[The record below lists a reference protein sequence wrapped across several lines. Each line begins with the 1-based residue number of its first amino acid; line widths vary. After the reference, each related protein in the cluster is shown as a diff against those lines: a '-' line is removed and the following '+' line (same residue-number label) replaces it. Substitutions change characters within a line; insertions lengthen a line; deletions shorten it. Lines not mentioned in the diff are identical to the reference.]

1 MSKKFETCVLAIALC
16 LLIPTE
22 NTWAQDDF
30 SLGGFIGDQVA
41 EIFQHLEASR
51 RNCDASGVQIQ
62 AARNNYHAAL
72 QSGQGI
78 EAARAELYLLLD
90 TKDFLYIGTY
100 VVSGIDSP
108 QTKLILSNCVVDGGI
123 RRRLSASFMHLVREV
138 RSEMGA
144 KRPNDIV
151 MLIDPLKLVRAMEAQ
166 KERANAYVHARN
178 LLEIYESEVPMEQ
191 LFSAEAYLKI
201 LLEMEYS
208 MPSLSILKPDM
219 DKLPQEHFDLAVELF
234 GKKLVMEAAETV
246 LKLPK
251 DEAGFLVDFFTA
263 DQVRGTYKPFD
274 AFNAILKTEPKG
286 FVVFAKQKRWSE
298 SWASQVSAGSDY
310 YDDLVSRH
318 GKDRVHEVVKLLRAT
333 PRLFAGNIIVPDGVG
348 YKVVK
353 DVELLEELL
362 NNPDARI
369 VDDKDFV
376 FLAATDTEAII
387 KSKGKVQVIYGR
399 VNDVQWADGGR
410 QNTQGRD
417 GASYVFF
424 VGASKFGVWFTDRD
438 FERSRRFFGSDGQG
452 LIGHLF
458 RGEGYIWPSEIRAE
472 NTIQPDWNMRV
483 KDGNFYAVR
492 EEDWPDYL
500 PIPDMEPARSLDEL
514 RAAVTPFVIEPI
526 LKGTKEQRLKEALAS
541 GRGGGLP
548 LMPLNC
554 QEGYRAVAPKMN
566 ELSSDQNV
574 SGYLV
579 RMQRYAWKVGDYEAL
594 NEMCTSEVN
603 PAVRGDFL
611 TAAVG
616 GFDED
621 YSSRLNGA
629 VDVRY
634 QSYCRPVYRQCP
646 DPYLEHAKTEYEEI
660 MTVLRSGDLQRGLKR
675 TVVVSQLPADWK
687 RYALTIGQYEV
698 MSEACS
704 GALDPA
710 IRDDFVAAL
719 EIDSADQAAELDTM
733 IDESYEKYS
742 VALKESIERQPANEE
757 RLKCRVKRVQNKY
770 QRIMT
775 RLTAEETTTATTR

>member
-1 MSKKFETCVLAIALC
+1 MNKKFETFVLAIALC

-22 NTWAQDDF
+22 NAWAQDDY
-30 SLGGFIGDQVA
+30 SLGGFVGDQVA
-41 EIFQHLEASR
+41 EIYQHLEESRKNCNAS
-51 RNCDASGVQIQ
+51 SGQVQ
-62 AARNNYHAAL
+62 AARDNYHAAL
-72 QSGQGI
+72 RSGQGI
-78 EAARAELYLLLD
+78 EGARAQLYLLLD

-108 QTKLILSNCVVDGGI
+108 QTRLILSNCMVDGGI
-123 RRRLSASFMHLVREV
+123 RPRLSASFMHLVREV
-138 RSEMGA
+138 RSDMGA
-144 KRPNDIV
+144 KRPNDVV
-151 MLIDPLKLVRAMEAQ
+151 MLFNPQKLVDVIEAQ

-178 LLEIYESEVPMEQ
+178 LLEIYESGVPMEQ

-246 LKLPK
+246 QKLPK

-286 FVVFAKQKRWSE
+286 FVVFTRQKRWSE
-298 SWASQVSAGSDY
+298 SWESQVSAGSDY
-310 YDDLVSRH
+310 YDDLVNRH

-333 PRLFAGNIIVPDGVG
+333 PRLFAGNVLELDGVG
-348 YKVVK
+348 YKAVK
-353 DVELLEELL
+353 DVELLEDLL
-362 NNPDARI
+362 INPDAQI
-369 VDDKDFV
+369 ADDKDFV

-387 KSKGKVQVIYGR
+387 KSKGKVQIIYGR
-399 VNDVQWADGGR
+399 VSDVQRADGGG
-410 QNTQGRD
+410 QSTQRRG
-417 GASYVFF
+417 GTSYVFF
-424 VGASKFGVWFTDRD
+424 AGASKFGVWFTDRD

-458 RGEGYIWPSEIRAE
+458 RGEGYIWPSEIRSE

-483 KDGNFYAVR
+483 KDGNFYVLT

-500 PIPDMEPARSLDEL
+500 PIPGMEPARSLDEL

-526 LKGTKEQRLKEALAS
+526 IKGTLEQQLQEAYAM
-541 GRGGGLP
+541 GRGAGPP

-554 QEGYRAVAPKMN
+554 QEDYRGVAARMH
-566 ELSSDQNV
+566 ELSPDQNV

-579 RMQRYAWKVGDYEAL
+579 RMQNYAWKVGDYQAL
-594 NEMCTSEVN
+594 NEICTSKLN

-629 VDVRY
+629 VDARY
-634 QSYCRPVYRQCP
+634 QPYCRPFYWQCP
-646 DPYLEHAKTEYEEI
+646 ESILEHAQAEYEKI
-660 MTVLRSGDLQRGLKR
+660 MTILRSGDLQRGLQR
-675 TVVVSQLPADWK
+675 AVVVSTLPADWK

-704 GALDPA
+704 GALDAA
-710 IRDDFVAAL
+710 IRDDFFAAMQ
-719 EIDSADQAAELDTM
+719 IDSADQAAEFDTM

-742 VALKESIERQPANEE
+742 SALQESIERQPANEE
-757 RLKCRVKRVQNKY
+757 RLKCRVKRVKNKY
-770 QRIMT
+770 ERIINT
-775 RLTAEETTTATTR
+775 LAAEETTTATTR

>member
-1 MSKKFETCVLAIALC
+1 MSKKFGTCVLAIALF

-41 EIFQHLEASR
+41 EIYQHLEESR
-51 RNCDASGVQIQ
+51 QNCDASGGQIQ
-62 AARNNYHAAL
+62 AARDNYHAAL
-72 QSGQGI
+72 RSGQGI

-123 RRRLSASFMHLVREV
+123 RPRLSASFMHLVREV
-138 RSEMGA
+138 RTDMGA
-144 KRPNDIV
+144 RGPNDV
-151 MLIDPLKLVRAMEAQ
+151 VLLLDPLKLVAAIEAQ
-166 KERANAYVHARN
+166 RARANAYVHARN
-178 LLEIYESEVPMEQ
+178 LLEIYESGVPMEQ

-234 GKKLVMEAAETV
+234 GKKLVLEAAETV

-263 DQVRGTYKPFD
+263 DQVRGTYKPFE
-274 AFNAILKTEPKG
+274 AFNAILKTGPKG
-286 FVVFAKQKRWSE
+286 FVVFAKPKRWVE
-298 SWASQVSAGSDY
+298 NWASQVSRGSDY

-318 GKDRVHEVVKLLRAT
+318 GKNRVHEVVKLLRAT

-348 YKVVK
+348 YKEVK
-353 DVELLEELL
+353 DFELLEELL
-362 NNPDARI
+362 SNPDARI
-369 VDDKDFV
+369 ADDKDFV
-376 FLAATDTEAII
+376 FVAATDTETII
-387 KSKGKVQVIYGR
+387 KSKGKVQIIYGR
-399 VNDVQWADGGR
+399 VNDVQWGDGGR
-410 QNTQGRD
+410 QNTQGRG
-417 GASYVFF
+417 GAAYVFF
-424 VGASKFGVWFTDRD
+424 AGASKFGVWFTDRD
-438 FERSRRFFGSDGQG
+438 FERSYRFFGSDGQG

-458 RGEGYIWPSEIRAE
+458 RGEGYVWPSEIRTE

-483 KDGNFYAVR
+483 KDGNFYVVK

-526 LKGTKEQRLKEALAS
+526 LKGTLEQQIKEAVAS
-541 GRGGGLP
+541 GRVELP

-554 QEGYRAVAPKMN
+554 QEGYRGVAPKMN

-574 SGYLV
+574 SGYLM
-579 RMQRYAWKVGDYEAL
+579 RMQRYAYKVGNYEAL
-594 NEMCTSEVN
+594 NEMCTSEAS

-629 VDVRY
+629 VDGQY
-634 QSYCRPVYRQCP
+634 QSHCRAAHWQCP
-646 DPYLEHAKTEYEEI
+646 EPILEHAKAEYDEI
-660 MTVLRSGDLQRGLKR
+660 MTILRSGDLQRGLQR
-675 TVVVSQLPADWK
+675 AVVVSQLPGDWQ

-704 GALDPA
+704 GSLDAA
-710 IRDDFVAAL
+710 IRDDFFAAL
-719 EIDSADQAAELDTM
+719 DSATADQAAELDTM

-742 VALKESIERQPANEE
+742 VALQESIERQPANED

-775 RLTAEETTTATTR
+775 TLTAE

>member
-1 MSKKFETCVLAIALC
+1 MNKNFDTCVLAIALC
-16 LLIPTE
+16 LLMPTE
-22 NTWAQDDF
+22 ITWAQDDY
-30 SLGGFIGDQVA
+30 SLGGFVGDQVA
-41 EIFQHLEASR
+41 EIYQHLEESRKNCNAS
-51 RNCDASGVQIQ
+51 SGQVQ
-62 AARNNYHAAL
+62 AARDNYHAAL
-72 QSGQGI
+72 RSGQGI
-78 EAARAELYLLLD
+78 EGARAQLYLLLD

-108 QTKLILSNCVVDGGI
+108 QTKLILSNCMVDGGI
-123 RRRLSASFMHLVREV
+123 RPRLSASFMHLVREV
-138 RSEMGA
+138 RSDMGA
-144 KRPNDIV
+144 KRPNDVV
-151 MLIDPLKLVRAMEAQ
+151 MLFNPQKLVDVIEAQ

-178 LLEIYESEVPMEQ
+178 LLEIYESGVPMEQ

-246 LKLPK
+246 QKLPK

-286 FVVFAKQKRWSE
+286 FVVFTRQKRWSE
-298 SWASQVSAGSDY
+298 SWESQVSAGSDY
-310 YDDLVSRH
+310 YDDLVNRH

-333 PRLFAGNIIVPDGVG
+333 PRLFAGNVLEPDGVG
-348 YKVVK
+348 YKAVK
-353 DVELLEELL
+353 DVELLEDLL
-362 NNPDARI
+362 INPDAQI
-369 VDDKDFV
+369 ADDKDFV

-387 KSKGKVQVIYGR
+387 KSKGKVQIIYGR
-399 VNDVQWADGGR
+399 VSDVQRADGGG
-410 QNTQGRD
+410 QSTQRRG
-417 GASYVFF
+417 GTSYVFF
-424 VGASKFGVWFTDRD
+424 AGASKFGVWFTDRD

-458 RGEGYIWPSEIRAE
+458 RGEGYIWPSEIRTE

-483 KDGNFYAVR
+483 KDGNFYVLT

-526 LKGTKEQRLKEALAS
+526 IKGTLEQQLQEAQAM
-541 GRGGGLP
+541 GRGAGPP

-554 QEGYRAVAPKMN
+554 QEDYRGVAARMH
-566 ELSSDQNV
+566 ELSPDQNV

-579 RMQRYAWKVGDYEAL
+579 RMQNYAWKVGDYQAL
-594 NEMCTSEVN
+594 NEMCTSKVN

-629 VDVRY
+629 VDARY
-634 QSYCRPVYRQCP
+634 QPYCRPFYSQCP
-646 DPYLEHAKTEYEEI
+646 EPILEHAKAEYEKI
-660 MTVLRSGDLQRGLKR
+660 MTILRSGDLQRGLQR
-675 TVVVSQLPADWK
+675 AVVVSTLPADWK

-704 GALDPA
+704 GALDAA
-710 IRDDFVAAL
+710 IRDDFFAAMQ
-719 EIDSADQAAELDTM
+719 IDSADQAAELDTM

-742 VALKESIERQPANEE
+742 SALQESIERQPANEE
-757 RLKCRVKRVQNKY
+757 RLKCQVKRVKNKY
-770 QRIMT
+770 ERIINT
-775 RLTAEETTTATTR
+775 LAAEETTTATTR

>member
-1 MSKKFETCVLAIALC
+1 MSKKFETCLLAIALC
-16 LLIPTE
+16 LLVPTE

-30 SLGGFIGDQVA
+30 SLGGFVGDQVA
-41 EIFQHLEASR
+41 EIYQHLEESR
-51 RNCDASGVQIQ
+51 RNCDASGGQVQ

-72 QSGQGI
+72 SSGQGI
-78 EAARAELYLLLD
+78 EAARAKLYLLLD

-123 RRRLSASFMHLVREV
+123 RPRLSASFMHLVREV
-138 RSEMGA
+138 RSDMGA
-144 KRPNDIV
+144 RGQNDV
-151 MLIDPLKLVRAMEAQ
+151 VLLLDPLKLVDAMEAQ

-178 LLEIYESEVPMEQ
+178 LMEIYESEVPMEQ

-219 DKLPQEHFDLAVELF
+219 DKLPQEHFDLVVELF

-286 FVVFAKQKRWSE
+286 FVVFARQKKWSE

-362 NNPDARI
+362 SNPDARI
-369 VDDKDFV
+369 ADDENFV

-387 KSKGKVQVIYGR
+387 KSKGKVQIIYGR

-410 QNTQGRD
+410 QNTQGRG

-424 VGASKFGVWFTDRD
+424 AGASKFGVWFTDRD
-438 FERSRRFFGSDGQG
+438 FERSYRFFGSDAQG

-458 RGEGYIWPSEIRAE
+458 RAQGYIWPSEFRTE

-483 KDGNFYAVR
+483 KDGNFYVLT

-514 RAAVTPFVIEPI
+514 RAAVTPFIIEPLI
-526 LKGTKEQRLKEALAS
+526 TKSREQRVKEALES
-541 GRGGGLP
+541 GRGGGMP

-554 QEGYRAVAPKMN
+554 QKGYRAVAPKMN
-566 ELSSDQNV
+566 ELSPDQNV

-579 RMQRYAWKVGDYEAL
+579 RMQRYAWKVGDYQAL

-634 QSYCRPVYRQCP
+634 HSYCPSPHRQCP
-646 DPYLEHAKTEYEEI
+646 EPILAHAKAEYDEI
-660 MTVLRSGDLQRGLKR
+660 MTILRSGDLQRGLQR
-675 TVVVSQLPADWK
+675 TVVVSTLSADWK

-704 GALDPA
+704 GSLDAA
-710 IRDDFVAAL
+710 IRDDFFAAL
-719 EIDSADQAAELDTM
+719 DSATADQAAELDTM
-733 IDESYEKYS
+733 IDESYEKYN
-742 VALKESIERQPANEE
+742 VALQESIERQPANEE

-770 QRIMT
+770 ERIINT
-775 RLTAEETTTATTR
+775 LTGE

>member
-1 MSKKFETCVLAIALC
+1 MNKNFDTCVLAIALC
-16 LLIPTE
+16 LLMPTE
-22 NTWAQDDF
+22 ITWAQDDY
-30 SLGGFIGDQVA
+30 SLGGFVGDQVA
-41 EIFQHLEASR
+41 EIYQHLEESR
-51 RNCDASGVQIQ
+51 KNCDASSGQVQ
-62 AARNNYHAAL
+62 AARDNYHAAL
-72 QSGQGI
+72 RSGQGI
-78 EAARAELYLLLD
+78 EGARAQLYLLLD

-108 QTKLILSNCVVDGGI
+108 QTKLILSNCMVDGGI
-123 RRRLSASFMHLVREV
+123 RPRLSASFMGLVREV

-144 KRPNDIV
+144 RGQNDV
-151 MLIDPLKLVRAMEAQ
+151 VLLLNPLRLVHAIEAHR
-166 KERANAYVHARN
+166 ELANAYVHARN
-178 LLEIYESEVPMEQ
+178 LMEIYESGVPMEQ

-246 LKLPK
+246 QKLPK

-286 FVVFAKQKRWSE
+286 FVVFTRQKRWSE
-298 SWASQVSAGSDY
+298 SWTSRVSAGSDY
-310 YDDLVSRH
+310 YDDLVRQH

-333 PRLFAGNIIVPDGVG
+333 PKLFAGNIIEPDGVG
-348 YKVVK
+348 YKEVK
-353 DVELLEELL
+353 GVELLEELL
-362 NNPDARI
+362 NDPDARI
-369 VDDKDFV
+369 ADAEDFV

-387 KSKGKVQVIYGR
+387 KSKGKVQFIYGR
-399 VNDVQWADGGR
+399 VTDVQR
-410 QNTQGRD
+410 RD
-417 GASYVFF
+417 GQSYVFF
-424 VGASKFGVWFTDRD
+424 AGASKFGVWFTDRD
-438 FERSRRFFGSDGQG
+438 FERSRRFFGSDGKG

-458 RGEGYIWPSEIRAE
+458 RGEGYIWPSEIRPE
-472 NTIQPDWNMRV
+472 NTIQPDWNMRI
-483 KDGNFYAVR
+483 KDGNFYVVK

-526 LKGTKEQRLKEALAS
+526 IKGTLEQQLQEAYAM
-541 GRGGGLP
+541 GRGAGLP

-554 QEGYRAVAPKMN
+554 QEDYRPVAPKMN

-574 SGYLV
+574 SGYLM
-579 RMQRYAWKVGDYEAL
+579 RMQRYAWKVGNYQAL

-616 GFDED
+616 AFDED

-629 VDVRY
+629 VDAKY
-634 QSYCRPVYRQCP
+634 QSHCRPFYSQCP
-646 DPYLEHAKTEYEEI
+646 EPILEHAKAEYDKV
-660 MTVLRSGDLQRGLKR
+660 MTILLSGDLQRGLQR
-675 TVVVSQLPADWK
+675 AVVVSTLPADWK

-704 GALDPA
+704 GALDAA
-710 IRDDFVAAL
+710 IRDDFFAAMQ
-719 EIDSADQAAELDTM
+719 IDSADQAAELDTM

-742 VALKESIERQPANEE
+742 SALQESIERQPANEE
-757 RLKCRVKRVQNKY
+757 RLKCGVKRVRNKY
-770 QRIMT
+770 ERIINT
-775 RLTAEETTTATTR
+775 LTAEETTTATTR